1 MLISKEENKMKIH
14 RYCLMSRNGEPD
26 MIFDS
31 YVPYIMT
38 GIVCK
43 PEEMVYSITFEEC
56 NSDEYDMVAWKK
68 KENNEIDYIYKNKNL
83 ISVCFPYGLDS
94 EIKLGRGEIVY
105 LKIVEYKECG
115 IARELEN
122 HRAEWD
128 IK

>member
-1 MLISKEENKMKIH
+1 MKIH
-14 RYCLMSRNGEPD
+14 RYCLMSRSGEPN

-38 GIVCK
+38 GIVCNPK
-43 PEEMVYSITFEEC
+43 EMVYSITFEEC
-56 NSDEYDMVAWKK
+56 NSDEYDMVAFR
-68 KENNEIDYIYKNKNL
+68 KENNEIDYIYKNKIL
-83 ISVCFPYGLDS
+83 ISACFPYGLDS

-105 LKIVEYKECG
+105 LKIVKCEECS
-115 IARELEN
+115 IAEELEN

>member
-1 MLISKEENKMKIH
+1 MKIY
-14 RYCLMSRNGEPD
+14 RYCLMYENHEPN
-26 MIFDS
+26 MIYDNSF
-31 YVPYIMT
+31 PYIS
-38 GIVCK
+38 GLICRS
-43 PEEMVYSITFEEC
+43 EEMVYSITFEEC
-56 NSDEYDMVAWKK
+56 NIDEYDMVAWKR
-68 KENNEIDYIYKNKNL
+68 KEDGKIDYIYKSKTH

-105 LKIVEYKECG
+105 LKIVEYKECS